1 MACPFA
7 GGSSVRFTDPNND
20 EEAAQAGINKVE
32 LGQGVTYSQY
42 LQVRHGW
49 SQGATNVLPTMG

>member
-1 MACPFA
+1 MKL
-7 GGSSVRFTDPNND
+7 VDPNNE

-42 LQVRHGW
+42 LQVGREAQDFMDFVASW
-49 SQGATNVLPTMG
+49 EIE